1 MGSAV
6 FSYTP
11 DAPNATPW
19 EAALGLTSR
28 SRLAR
33 MGQAQI
39 GLPVAAFVRFA
50 KVSGVPREALAATIH
65 ITLRTVQRRQDDTGR
80 LSANASERLVRL
92 AELYARASHVMGSD
106 ALAKQWMQ
114 TPREAFGGRT
124 PFEMAASELGA
135 REVED
140 LLLRV
145 EHGVFF

>member
-1 MGSAV
+1 MGSAL
-6 FSYTP
+6 FRYTP
-11 DAPNATPW
+11 DAPPATPW

-33 MGQAQI
+33 MGQAQT
-39 GLPVAAFVRFA
+39 GLPVAAFARFA
-50 KVSGVPREALAATIH
+50 KLSGVPRETLAATIH

-92 AELYARASHVMGSD
+92 AELYARASNVMGSD
-106 ALAKQWMQ
+106 ALAKQWMR
-114 TPREAFGGRT
+114 TPREAFAGRT
-124 PFEMAASELGA
+124 PLEMAGSELGA

-145 EHGVFF
+145 EHGAFF